1 MYCVM
6 VPTPR
11 WWRRRRCVRR
21 FEPCCNWQW
30 VPMNTETKRI
40 ALVLGAGGAR
50 GLAHIGVIE
59 VLREHG
65 HQIVAV
71 AGSSMGALVGGIH
84 AAGRLDEYK
93 RWASA
98 LERSEDRKSTR
109 LNSSH

>member
-1 MYCVM
+1 MYCAM

-59 VLREHG
+59 VLREPG

-71 AGSSMGALVGGIH
+71 AGSSMGALVGVFH
-84 AAGRLDEYK
+84 AHVRRAESQ
-93 RWASA
+93 RWATVTG
-98 LERSEDRKSTR
+98 RGRRRRGK
-109 LNSSH
+109 